1 MDSFIPWVGGKK
13 LLRKRIIDF
22 FPQEP
27 PSRYIEVF
35 GGAGWVLFGSD
46 KHADLEVF
54 NDIDG
59 HLVNLYRCIKY
70 HREELQKELLGTD
83 LDWLPNSRE
92 LFLDYR
98 QQIEQQGLTD
108 IQRAARY
115 FLIIRLSYG
124 ADRRSFGCSKKALLN
139 AIGKFEDVQ
148 NRLRDVVIENRDFE
162 RLIKTYDRP
171 NALFYLD
178 PPYYSA
184 ERFYDGFTKE
194 DHQRLRSVL
203 ERLKGKFILSYNN
216 DVYIKDLYEGF
227 NIHEVERANNLLREA
242 NQDNYKELIITN
254 Y

>member
-124 ADRRSFGCSKKALLN
+124 ADRRSFSCNKKVLFN
-139 AIGKFEDVQ
+139 AIGKFENVQ

-178 PPYYSA
+178 PPYYTA
-184 ERFYDGFTKE
+184 ERHYEGFTKE
-194 DHQRLRSVL
+194 DHERLRSVL
-203 ERLKGKFILSYNN
+203 ERLKGRFILSYNN

-242 NQDNYKELIITN
+242 NQGNYKELIITN

>member
-242 NQDNYKELIITN
+242 NQGNYKELIITN

>member
-194 DHQRLRSVL
+194 DHQRLWLVL

-242 NQDNYKELIITN
+242 NQGNYKELIITN